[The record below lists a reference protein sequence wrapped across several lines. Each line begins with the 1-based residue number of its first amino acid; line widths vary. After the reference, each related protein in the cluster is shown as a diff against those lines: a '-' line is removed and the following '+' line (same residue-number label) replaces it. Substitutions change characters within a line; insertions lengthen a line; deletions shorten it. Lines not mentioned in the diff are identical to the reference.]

1 MEFLIDIFESA
12 MWVAV
17 LLVLCQ
23 AKESRRKTAVGSVI
37 TVILLFLNVT
47 LMDHYWGYS
56 NYTFL
61 IDLVITITYAMIF
74 LGGMWYWKV
83 FSILVYDIAL
93 FGCSFLAINVFVNIL
108 RIPAEEI
115 IRLEG
120 TYRVPFVLCSKGML
134 LALLLTAYYNR
145 DKIKKLEK
153 MGVGIVLLPIL
164 TCAIGLTLMEMFSRF
179 YTALNIVW
187 IIWLLV
193 LIFVSFFVC
202 FRFAY
207 DAYRGREERKLTDLL
222 QKQIAIQ
229 QELYEQQ
236 YRNIRRVRKHQHDI
250 KHKLVVIQQMLM
262 QKDYEKAKSYTEE
275 YLAEL
280 ENIKE
285 LKYGDSVI
293 STMLLLKEERA
304 QKLNVQMSVDIQ
316 VFHTK
321 RISEIDLSVIL
332 GNLLDNALEA
342 EKEVENAPLIK
353 VCICEKQLLYVSV
366 ENRIEEP
373 VEEQHLQGRSSKR
386 DSALHGFGI
395 SCIRELVEKYNG
407 TMEIQNQNGWFR
419 VELYI

>member
-1 MEFLIDIFESA
+1 MELLIDIFESV
-12 MWVAV
+12 MWVMV
-17 LLVLCQ
+17 LLVLCGE
-23 AKESRRKTAVGSVI
+23 KGNRRKTVIGSVI
-37 TVILLFLNVT
+37 TVTLLFLNVT

-61 IDLVITITYAMIF
+61 IDLVITISYAMFF
-74 LGGMWYWKV
+74 LDGMWYWKI

-93 FGCSFLAINVFVNIL
+93 FGCSFLAINIFVNVFH
-108 RIPAEEI
+108 IPAEEI
-115 IRLEG
+115 ILLEG
-120 TYRVPFVLCSKGML
+120 KYRVPFILCSKSML
-134 LALLLTAYYNR
+134 LILLLIAYFNR
-145 DKIKKLEK
+145 GRIKKLEK

-164 TCAIGLTLMEMFSRF
+164 TCAIGLTLMEIFSRF
-179 YTALNIVW
+179 YAALNIVW

-207 DAYRGREERKLTDLL
+207 DAYRGREERKVTELL
-222 QKQIAIQ
+222 RKQITIQ

-250 KHKLVVIQQMLM
+250 KHKLIAIQQMLV
-262 QKDYEKAKSYTEE
+262 QEDYEKAKSYTED

-304 QKLNVQMSVDIQ
+304 QKLNIQMNVDIQ

-332 GNLLDNALEA
+332 GNLLDNAIEA
-342 EKEVENAPLIK
+342 EKSIANDPQIK
-353 VCICEKQLLYVSV
+353 VCICEKQMLYVCV
-366 ENRIEEP
+366 ENRIEQP
-373 VEEQHLQGRSSKR
+373 VGEQHLQGRSSKR
-386 DSALHGFGI
+386 DSILHGFGI
-395 SCIRELVEKYNG
+395 SCIRELVEKYEG
-407 TMEIQNQNGWFR
+407 TLEIQNQDGWFC